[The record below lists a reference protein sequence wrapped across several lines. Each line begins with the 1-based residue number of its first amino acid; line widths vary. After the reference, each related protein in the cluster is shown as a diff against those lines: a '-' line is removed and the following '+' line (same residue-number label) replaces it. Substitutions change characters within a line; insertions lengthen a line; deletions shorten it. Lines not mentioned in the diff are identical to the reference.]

1 MNYIGERKSETLAR
15 FGQLQNHLE
24 RAKEIVQGKACV
36 YATGSFGRLEAG
48 EQSDLDVF
56 IVSKIAKTN
65 ETGND
70 KHKLTVNQLSNL
82 DTILVKAELI
92 KAIQAL
98 DMPKFDA
105 DGKYLAS
112 HTIDD
117 LKSHLGTAEDD
128 YRNTLT
134 GRLLLFL
141 ESRPLVGEDV
151 YNEIIDEVIAA
162 YWGDYGDHSEDFI
175 PAFLTNDILRLWR
188 TFCVNYESGRRSEK
202 GNAKIKNHKLKY
214 SRMLT
219 CYSALLF
226 LLAVYQLDKTVSP
239 DRAKEMTK
247 LTPTERLQWLL
258 SQPSFSEV
266 HGQVNELLTQYGDF
280 LKRMDR
286 PKEELKELFET
297 NGKEWVQQ
305 SYYFGDTIFQIL
317 SALGKDTKFFRL
329 IAV

>member
-1 MNYIGERKSETLAR
+1 MSYIAERRQATLSR
-15 FGQLQNHLE
+15 FTDLQNHL
-24 RAKEIVQGKACV
+24 AKASEIIEGKACV

-48 EQSDLDVF
+48 KQSDLDVF
-56 IVSKIAKTN
+56 IVSKTAESERDGK
-65 ETGND
+65 
-70 KHKLTVNQLSNL
+70 KLMVNQLSNL

-92 KAIQAL
+92 KALHAL

-112 HTIDD
+112 HSIHD
-117 LKSHLGTAEDD
+117 LKTHLGTAEDD

-141 ESRPLVGEDV
+141 ESRPLIGKEV
-151 YNEIIDEVIAA
+151 YDEIIDEVIAA
-162 YWGDYGDHSEDFI
+162 YWGDYGDHSADFI

-202 GNAKIKNHKLKY
+202 GNAKIKNHKLKH

-226 LLAVYQLDKTVSP
+226 LLAVYKKDGTVSP
-239 DRAKEMTK
+239 ERAKEMTK
-247 LTPTERLQWLL
+247 LTPTGRLQWLL
-258 SQPSFSEV
+258 EDSSFGAIHHQTS
-266 HGQVNELLTQYGDF
+266 ELLEKYGDF
-280 LKRMDR
+280 LKRTDQ
-286 PKEELKELFET
+286 PKEKLNELFE
-297 NGKEWVQQ
+297 NNSKEWVRK
-305 SYYFGDTIFQIL
+305 SYEFGDTLFDIL

>member
-1 MNYIGERKSETLAR
+1 MSYIEERRIATAAR
-15 FGQLQNHLE
+15 FAELQRHLTKAGE
-24 RAKEIVQGKACV
+24 LVAGTACV

-56 IVSKIAKTN
+56 IVSK
-65 ETGND
+65 TGEID
-70 KHKLTVNQLSNL
+70 RDSKKIMVNQLSNL

-92 KAIQAL
+92 RAINAL
-98 DMPKFDA
+98 KMPKFDA

-112 HTIDD
+112 HSIHD
-117 LKSHLGTAEDD
+117 LKTHLGTSEDD

-141 ESRPLVGEDV
+141 ESKPLVGEEV

-162 YWGDYGDHSEDFI
+162 YWGDYGDHSADFI

-202 GNAKIKNHKLKY
+202 GNAKIKNHKLKH

-226 LLAVYQLDKTVSP
+226 LLAVYKLDGTVSP
-239 DRAKEMTK
+239 ERAKEMTK
-247 LTPTERLQWLL
+247 LTPTGRLQWLL
-258 SQPSFSEV
+258 QESSFGEV
-266 HGQVNELLTQYGDF
+266 HHQILELLEKYGDF
-280 LKRMDR
+280 LKRMDQ
-286 PKEELKELFET
+286 PKEKLKELFES
-297 NGKEWVQQ
+297 NSKEWVQK
-305 SYYFGDTIFQIL
+305 SYDFGDTLFDIL

>member
-1 MNYIGERKSETLAR
+1 MSYISERKKATVERFTELQTHLTKASEILSGT
-15 FGQLQNHLE
+15 
-24 RAKEIVQGKACV
+24 ACV

-56 IVSKIAKTN
+56 IVSKTAEIDRD
-65 ETGND
+65 D
-70 KHKLTVNQLSNL
+70 KKLMFNQLSNL

-92 KAIQAL
+92 KAINTL
-98 DMPKFDA
+98 NMPKFDA

-112 HTIDD
+112 HSIHD
-117 LKSHLGTAEDD
+117 LKAHLGTAEDD

-141 ESRPLVGEDV
+141 ESRPLIGEEV
-151 YNEIIDEVIAA
+151 YEEIIDEVIAA
-162 YWGDYGDHSEDFI
+162 YWGDYGDHSSDFI

-188 TFCVNYESGRRSEK
+188 TFCVNYESGRRSQK
-202 GNAKIKNHKLKY
+202 GNAKIKNHKLKH

-226 LLAVYQLDKTVSP
+226 LLAVYKLDGTVSP
-239 DRAKEMTK
+239 ERAKEMTK
-247 LTPTERLQWLL
+247 MTPTDRLQWLL
-258 SQPSFSEV
+258 QEQSFSDV
-266 HGQVNELLTQYGDF
+266 HDKISDLLEKYGDF
-280 LKRMDR
+280 LKRMDQ
-286 PKEELKELFET
+286 PKEKLKELFES
-297 NGKEWVQQ
+297 NSKDWVQK
-305 SYYFGDTIFQIL
+305 SYEFGDTLFEIL

>member
-1 MNYIGERKSETLAR
+1 MSYIVEREKSTTERIIELQRHLAK
-15 FGQLQNHLE
+15 
-24 RAKEIVQGKACV
+24 ASEIVDSKACV

-56 IVSKIAKTN
+56 IVSKTAESERDGK
-65 ETGND
+65 
-70 KHKLTVNQLSNL
+70 KLMVNQLSNL

-92 KAIQAL
+92 KAIHVL

-112 HTIDD
+112 HSIHD
-117 LKSHLGTAEDD
+117 LKIHLGTAEDD

-141 ESRPLVGEDV
+141 ESRPLIGDGV
-151 YNEIIDEVIAA
+151 YDEIIDEVIAA
-162 YWGDYGDHSEDFI
+162 YWGDYGDHSDDFI

-202 GNAKIKNHKLKY
+202 DDAKIKNHKLKH

-226 LLAVYQLDKTVSP
+226 LLAVYKLDGTVSP
-239 DRAKEMTK
+239 ERAKEMTK
-247 LTPTERLQWLL
+247 LTPTGRLQWLL
-258 SQPSFSEV
+258 KEPSFSAV
-266 HGQVNELLTQYGDF
+266 HDQTSELLEKYGDF
-280 LKRMDR
+280 LRRTDQ
-286 PKEELKELFET
+286 PKETLKALFES
-297 NGKEWVQQ
+297 NSKEWVQK
-305 SYYFGDTIFQIL
+305 SYDFGDTLFDVL

-329 IAV
+329 IVV

>member
-1 MNYIGERKSETLAR
+1 MSYIEERKKAT
-15 FGQLQNHLE
+15 LE
-24 RAKEIVQGKACV
+24 RFSELQEHLTKASEIVAGTACV

-56 IVSKIAKTN
+56 IVSKTAESERDGKQ
-65 ETGND
+65 
-70 KHKLTVNQLSNL
+70 LMVNQLSNL

-92 KAIQAL
+92 KAIKTL
-98 DMPKFDA
+98 NMPKFDA

-112 HTIDD
+112 HSIHD
-117 LKSHLGTAEDD
+117 LKTHLGTAEDD

-141 ESRPLVGEDV
+141 ESRPLIGEKV
-151 YNEIIDEVIAA
+151 YDEVIDEVIAA
-162 YWGDYGDHSEDFI
+162 YWGDYGDHSSDFI

-202 GNAKIKNHKLKY
+202 GNAKIKNHKLKH

-226 LLAVYQLDKTVSP
+226 LLAVYRLDGTVSP
-239 DRAKEMTK
+239 GRAKEMTK
-247 LTPTERLQWLL
+247 LTPTDRLQWLL
-258 SQPSFSEV
+258 QEPSFREAHDQIS
-266 HGQVNELLTQYGDF
+266 ELLEKYGDF
-280 LKRMDR
+280 LKRMDQ
-286 PKEELKELFET
+286 PKEKLKELFES
-297 NGKEWVQQ
+297 NSKDWVQK
-305 SYYFGDTIFQIL
+305 SYEFGDTLFEIL
-317 SALGKDTKFFRL
+317 SLLGKDTKFFRL